1 MRKLKEKDQNEEE
14 FQQEKTKLGKQSKK
28 KMQKSMEREILVQ
41 MVHHYWYKS
50 NECVFST
57 LISNDQL

>member
-28 KMQKSMEREILVQ
+28 KMQKSMERDILVQ
-41 MVHHYWYKS
+41 MVHHYWYIKATS
-50 NECVFST
+50 VYFLT
-57 LISNDQL
+57 LTNQL